1 MESLKKNTEIMFWG
15 EEKRVVCGQH
25 KDAYVYKNVNQEK
38 NPELPEDFHTYIK
51 QSKDESLHYV

>member
-1 MESLKKNTEIMFWG
+1 MFWG

-51 QSKDESLHYV
+51 QSKDESLHYVQGNRTK